1 LYDPAFEHDAC
12 GIALVADLQG
22 RKSHGLVSQ
31 ALTALEHLAHRGATG
46 AEVATGDGAGI
57 LVQVPHRFLAGSLGL
72 DLPDP
77 GGYAA
82 GMVFLPVDEDDA
94 AKARRQIEELAV
106 EEGLAVLGWRDVPV
120 EPGCLGDSA
129 RRAMP
134 HMAQLVVVPTGPGH
148 RGDGPGGS
156 EGDAL
161 ALDRLAFCL
170 RKRVEHEVDAA
181 YVSSLSARTLVYKGM
196 LTGNQLGEFFPDL
209 SDPTF
214 DSGLALVHSRFSTN
228 TFPSWPL
235 AHPYRY
241 LAHNGEI
248 NTLRGNRNWMR
259 AREALLASDL
269 IPGDLERLFPICDPD
284 GSDSASF
291 DEVLELL
298 HLGGRSLPHAVLMMI
313 PEAWENHTAMD
324 PARRAFYRYHA
335 SLMEPWDGPAG
346 VVFTDGTVAGGVLD
360 RNGLRPARYWV
371 TDDGLVV
378 LASEKGWCARGGSS
392 PVGCSSSTPP
402 RGGSSTTTRSRRSS
416 PPPTPTTSGCKPG
429 RSRWETCRPG

>member
-1 LYDPAFEHDAC
+1 MSSRASASHLRVTDHGETRVTTAKHPASPGHLPTHPGAPLYDPAFEHDAC
-12 GIALVADLQG
+12 GIALVADLHG
-22 RKSHGLVSQ
+22 RRSHGLVRQ

-57 LVQVPHRFLAGSLGL
+57 LVQVPA
-72 DLPDP
+72 PVP
-77 GGYAA
+77 GRRRRLRPARAA
-82 GMVFLPVDEDDA
+82 AATPPGMVFLPTDADDA
-94 AKARRQIEELAV
+94 AKARRRI
-106 EEGLAVLGWRDVPV
+106 GG
-120 EPGCLGDSA
+120 A
-129 RRAMP
+129 RRRGGPRRPRLARRP
-134 HMAQLVVVPTGPGH
+134 GRARLPGRLGTPGH
-148 RGDGPGGS
+148 ARAWPRSWWCPAARRRAAGADPATPGPRPAGLLPAQAGRARGRT
-156 EGDAL
+156 A
-161 ALDRLAFCL
+161 C
-170 RKRVEHEVDAA
+170 

-196 LTGNQLGEFFPDL
+196 LTGHQLDEFFPDL

-248 NTLRGNRNWMR
+248 NTLRGQPELDAGPRG
-259 AREALLASDL
+259 AAAPATSS
-269 IPGDLERLFPICDPD
+269 PATSSGCSPSATPTA
-284 GSDSASF
+284 SDSATF

-346 VVFTDGTVAGGVLD
+346 VVFTDGTVVGG
-360 RNGLRPARYWV
+360 GARPQRSAPGAR
-371 TDDGLVV
+371 TG
-378 LASEKGWCARGGSS
+378 
-392 PVGCSSSTPP
+392 
-402 RGGSSTTTRSRRSS
+402 
-416 PPPTPTTSGCKPG
+416 
-429 RSRWETCRPG
+429 